1 MGPSW
6 THLVRFIA
14 DEDNKVH
21 LGQIDVSQWPDVG
34 LAIFQGQKVQANVV
48 FGDIFEGRV
57 SDRALHI
64 KQVSCTKQHCLKG
77 HRQFVGLLTP
87 SRMFRSS

>member
-14 DEDNKVH
+14 GEDNKVH
-21 LGQIDVSQWPDVG
+21 LGQIDVRQWPDCG
-34 LAIFQGQKVQANVV
+34 LAILQGQKVQAKVV

-57 SDRALHI
+57 SDKVLHI
-64 KQVSCTKQHCLKG
+64 KKVSCTRL
-77 HRQFVGLLTP
+77 P
-87 SRMFRSS
+87 

>member
-21 LGQIDVSQWPDVG
+21 LGQIDVSQWPDCG
-34 LAIFQGQKVQANVV
+34 LAILQGQKVPANVV

-57 SDRALHI
+57 SDKVLHI
-64 KQVSCTKQHCLKG
+64 KKVSCTRL
-77 HRQFVGLLTP
+77 P
-87 SRMFRSS
+87 